1 MKKMILTAAIAMLAI
16 PAMASAQN
24 TVTAT
29 ATVAQYSQLS
39 GTGDLAFGT
48 LSRTVDNTIDAAG
61 GVGSATRGLSYNHN
75 VTVSFTS
82 VPAVLTANAGANSL
96 GVSLTC
102 ASRVG
107 AGAWSASSA
116 CSSASF
122 NLDVGTALTSATI
135 GFGGTITAAATSNAV
150 AGNYSGQFNVVVVA
164 R

>member
-1 MKKMILTAAIAMLAI
+1 MKKMILTAAVAMLAI
-16 PAMASAQN
+16 PAMASAQS

-75 VTVSFTS
+75 VAVSFTS

-96 GVSLTC
+96 SVSLTC
-102 ASRVG
+102 ASRIG
-107 AGAWSASSA
+107 AGAWSASST
-116 CSSASF
+116 CSSATF

-150 AGNYSGQFNVVVVA
+150 AGNYSGVFNVVVTA